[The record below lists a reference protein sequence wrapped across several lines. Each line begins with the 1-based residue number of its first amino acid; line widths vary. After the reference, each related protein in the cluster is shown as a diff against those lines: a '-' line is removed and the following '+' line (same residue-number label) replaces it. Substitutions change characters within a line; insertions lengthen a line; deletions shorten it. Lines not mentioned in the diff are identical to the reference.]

1 MTPLSSHE
9 QTLLD
14 LAHQVLTESRQLMLP
29 HHQNNIG
36 ARLEHFDEMQVH
48 DVNATGINKGPYK
61 TNIRWLTRKGQRP
74 VLTRQQ
80 TDEDTIV
87 IDLSN
92 QPEDLTAMRRFLL
105 TTEQDRTWHHAPWIV
120 INMLKKRGRAP
131 HNI

>member
-14 LAHQVLTESRQLMLP
+14 LAHQVLAESRQLMLP

-36 ARLEHFDEMQVH
+36 ARLEHFDEMQIH
-48 DVNATGINKGPYK
+48 QINATGINQGRFR
-61 TNIRWLTRKGQRP
+61 TNIFLLTRPGQRP

-80 TDEDTIV
+80 SFEDTV
-87 IDLSN
+87 IINLSN

-120 INMLKKRGRAP
+120 INMLKKRGRDP

>member
-29 HHQNNIG
+29 HHQNN
-36 ARLEHFDEMQVH
+36 FDEMQVH
-48 DVNATGINKGPYK
+48 TVNATGINKGRYK
-61 TNIRWLTRKGQRP
+61 TNIMLLTRKGQRP

-80 TDEDTIV
+80 TYEDTIV

-120 INMLKKRGRAP
+120 INMLKKRGRGP
-131 HNI
+131 YNI